1 MIGWKINLHQNQA
14 KRISELCLFAT
25 VTMHSK
31 SFTSCRNTGHLFVV
45 VCFCP
50 FTLRFL
56 VCNKTN
62 KQKRRWFWCYVRSS
76 IKMSKQEINAALK
89 KTNDLA
95 SSAPVIVYRSYY
107 PQNVLSQDSV
117 YIIWW
122 LWCNFYLLLFFAV
135 IFSLFFC
142 FSFLAFYYEL
152 WASLQVLNFS
162 SCSKTYCGYL
172 TS

>member
-1 MIGWKINLHQNQA
+1 MIGWKTNLHQNQA

-31 SFTSCRNTGHLFVV
+31 SFTSWRNTGHLFVV

-95 SSAPVIVYRSYY
+95 SSAPVVVYRSYY
-107 PQNVLSQDSV
+107 PQNLLSQDS
-117 YIIWW
+117 
-122 LWCNFYLLLFFAV
+122 LFISFDGYNV
-135 IFSLFFC
+135 ISTYYYFFQLYFLC
-142 FSFLAFYYEL
+142 FSFLAFYYDL
-152 WASLQVLNFS
+152 WASLQVLDFS